1 MAIMA
6 KTTPVMM
13 IPILAPDV
21 ILMLVSSKRS
31 GRVSIADGRAVR
43 INATRVTEGKPSQNT
58 DKTYHERARKRR
70 QRRDRFQGGI

>member
-21 ILMLVSSKRS
+21 ILTFVSSKRS
-31 GRVSIADGRAVR
+31 GRVSIADGRGQEKR
-43 INATRVTEGKPSQNT
+43 DQNQRKPAQI
-58 DKTYHERARKRR
+58 RA
-70 QRRDRFQGGI
+70 DDVP